1 MVMKILIADD
11 SKLIRERLI
20 KLLSGYKDIDLIE
33 QAGNVS
39 ETIDRFNKILPNVV
53 ILDIQ
58 MPDGTGMDVLKTIED
73 NKYSPTVIILT
84 NHPYPSYRKS
94 YIEAGADYFFD
105 KSTEFTK
112 VKEVFNNLFLTGMS

>member
-1 MVMKILIADD
+1 MKILIADD

-20 KLLSGYKDIDLIE
+20 KLLSGYNQIELIE

-39 ETIDRFNKILPNVV
+39 ETIDVFNKLLPNVV

-58 MPDGTGMDVLKTIED
+58 MPDGTGMDVLKAIE
-73 NKYSPTVIILT
+73 NNEYTPTVIILT
-84 NHPYPSYRKS
+84 NHPYPNYRKS

-105 KSTEFTK
+105 KSTEFKK
-112 VKEVFNNLFLTGMS
+112 VKEVFNDLFLTGTS